1 MYKNMYHTFLDH
13 CAVINTTETK
23 QSVFFILNLS
33 FRVEKSGTSGGE
45 QILKTF
51 QSTCSQS
58 LEEKK

>member
-23 QSVFFILNLS
+23 QSVLNLS